1 MKKSLATLLLIAP
14 LTLGLTGCI
23 IVADGNGEHGSFVT
37 DHQDREYENRK
48 KIARLESGMA
58 YLAAQDYLGVPDFN
72 ESYDKG
78 GETIQVLFYRT
89 NRVHSDSMTTKDECT
104 PLIFKAG
111 KLTSWG
117 ESAYKEL

>member
-23 IVADGNGEHGSFVT
+23 IVADGNGEHGSFIS
-37 DHQDREYENRK
+37 DHEDREFENRK
-48 KIARLESGMA
+48 KIARLENGMA

-72 ESYDKG
+72 ESYDKD
-78 GETIQVLFYRT
+78 GEAIQVLFYRT